1 MSPIQLKNASYV
13 IHTIALELRIIR
25 IGALHQRWGRRWLC
39 PSRERTRLGLLD
51 LESNQNKRMEIDVL
65 LVLAN
70 REASIS

>member
-1 MSPIQLKNASYV
+1 MMTNVQARTATRSPLPPL
-13 IHTIALELRIIR
+13 T
-25 IGALHQRWGRRWLC
+25 
-39 PSRERTRLGLLD
+39 ERTRLGLLD